1 MTTDPTALA
10 KIGEWTGICG
20 DKPEVLVGELA
31 ELGFVVT
38 PRLVA
43 ERASALEDLRHLEAM
58 SERGREEPHQDADGI
73 LCDLLVRLGF
83 EDVVVAWRRVEK
95 WYS

>member
-20 DKPEVLVGELA
+20 YRAEVFVEDLA
-31 ELGFVVT
+31 ETGFVVT

-43 ERASALEDLRHLEAM
+43 ERAAALEDLRHLKAM
-58 SERGREEPHQDADGI
+58 SEYDCEEPHQDADGI

-83 EDVVVAWRRVEK
+83 EDVVEAWRRVEK